1 MNKNYELIK
10 KIIEDGKYKVLED
23 DGEHI
28 TIRYQLN
35 VLHISP
41 SQGDDNFVSVLLPN
55 FADVTEENFAA
66 IAELM
71 LGEVRDVLKVRG
83 IDLSWDQSVVDCL
96 VRKGYSTVYGAR
108 NLRRLIQ
115 KDVEDLIAAR
125 MISEHGKKVTAIHLV
140 SDGEHISIAEDS

>member
-55 FADVTEENFAA
+55 FADVTEENFA
-66 IAELM
+66 
-71 LGEVRDVLKVRG
+71 EVVMRCHKLNEQMKQVKLYTINDV
-83 IDLSWDQSVVDCL
+83 I
-96 VRKGYSTVYGAR
+96 
-108 NLRRLIQ
+108 
-115 KDVEDLIAAR
+115 IAA
-125 MISEHGKKVTAIHLV
+125 SEFFYMEEDDLTYQFKMSLNSVIAAKVNYRKCE
-140 SDGEHISIAEDS
+140 S

>member
-55 FADVTEENFAA
+55 FADVTEENFA
-66 IAELM
+66 
-71 LGEVRDVLKVRG
+71 EVVMRCHKLNEQMKQVKLYTINDV
-83 IDLSWDQSVVDCL
+83 I
-96 VRKGYSTVYGAR
+96 
-108 NLRRLIQ
+108 
-115 KDVEDLIAAR
+115 IAA
-125 MISEHGKKVTAIHLV
+125 SEFFYM
-140 SDGEHISIAEDS
+140 EEDDLTYQFKMSLNSVNYRKFES

>member
-35 VLHISP
+35 VLHVSP

-55 FADVTEENFAA
+55 FADVTEENFAEVVMRCHKLNEQMKQVKLYTINDVI
-66 IAELM
+66 IAASEFYYM
-71 LGEVRDVLKVRG
+71 DE
-83 IDLSWDQSVVDCL
+83 
-96 VRKGYSTVYGAR
+96 
-108 NLRRLIQ
+108 
-115 KDVEDLIAAR
+115 EDLVYQFKMSLSSVIAA
-125 MISEHGKKVTAIHLV
+125 KVNYRKF
-140 SDGEHISIAEDS
+140 DS